1 MTPREYLDKL
11 NAAMK
16 SNNVKEST
24 NVINE
29 YVNFALNEIAT
40 FCNAHVNTQ
49 TVSIWVYALREVS
62 KIYSKYESDAGK
74 ALMAF
79 FDKHANK
86 DVEVFA
92 MSALEE
98 ENDAED

>member
-29 YVNFALNEIAT
+29 YVNFALN
-40 FCNAHVNTQ
+40 
-49 TVSIWVYALREVS
+49 
-62 KIYSKYESDAGK
+62 
-74 ALMAF
+74 
-79 FDKHANK
+79 
-86 DVEVFA
+86 
-92 MSALEE
+92 
-98 ENDAED
+98 

>member
-49 TVSIWVYALREVS
+49 TVSIW
-62 KIYSKYESDAGK
+62 
-74 ALMAF
+74 
-79 FDKHANK
+79 
-86 DVEVFA
+86 DVC
-92 MSALEE
+92 LERGF
-98 ENDAED
+98 ENIFEIRK